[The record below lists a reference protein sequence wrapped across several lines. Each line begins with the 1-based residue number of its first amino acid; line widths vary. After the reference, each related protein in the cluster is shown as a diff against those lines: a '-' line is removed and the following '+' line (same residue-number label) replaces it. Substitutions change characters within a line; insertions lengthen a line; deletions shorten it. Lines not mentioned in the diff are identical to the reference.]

1 MSKVAGCNVNVQK
14 WIVYLYTCNEQYKN
28 KIKETILYTIES
40 KIKYLV
46 MNLTK

>member
-1 MSKVAGCNVNVQK
+1 MSKVTGCNVNVQK

-28 KIKETILYTIES
+28 KIKKTILYTIKS

-46 MNLTK
+46 KNLTK